1 METPIFK
8 IDMKFYR
15 QDGNVKFFD
24 ADFAN
29 VFKLKSDDFTNK
41 TFWECL
47 NIVNT
52 CLHSSGY
59 NGKDLFQIGRLKSK
73 QDFDLGNFVIWKNS
87 SIALRLHNFENAFEV
102 FKILKEVKAGPKNW
116 FQV

>member
-41 TFWECL
+41 TF
-47 NIVNT
+47 
-52 CLHSSGY
+52 
-59 NGKDLFQIGRLKSK
+59 
-73 QDFDLGNFVIWKNS
+73 
-87 SIALRLHNFENAFEV
+87 
-102 FKILKEVKAGPKNW
+102 
-116 FQV
+116 